1 MIKVS
6 DSVTTLYYIED
17 AINDLLELAAQ
28 LASVQKNALG
38 VEIGIF
44 EVGVVRNSQLPKV
57 VLNLRPTVVEN
68 DTVSN

>member
-28 LASVQKNALG
+28 LASGEEKVLVLG
-38 VEIGIF
+38 LVTFSTPE
-44 EVGVVRNSQLPKV
+44 KV
-57 VLNLRPTVVEN
+57 SNVSLDLVPN